1 MLRYTDSQIT
11 FIGKTRSWDFMPPDI
26 VRPVSSTTVG
36 DLITMA
42 YRLGMIWS
50 DFRLDEG
57 KMRASG
63 NGRSFSA
70 SIVRGM
76 GLVVEYSGNGSYRIW
91 DGVGSILSVAADKV
105 RHVSSMDT
113 TICEHPC

>member
-1 MLRYTDSQIT
+1 
-11 FIGKTRSWDFMPPDI
+11 MPPDI

-36 DLITMA
+36 NLITMA

-63 NGRSFSA
+63 SGRSFST

-76 GLVVEYSGNGSYRIW
+76 GLVVEYSGNGSSYGIW
-91 DGVGSILSVAADKV
+91 GGLDRLPSVAADKV
-105 RHVSSMDT
+105 RYVSSMST
-113 TICEHPC
+113 TICEQPC